1 MHTTF
6 EVRFAIVLKFIG
18 LYILLLQIEALKK
31 YVDLN
36 IKFSAGLAYIFKYNT
51 FFMLFTKI

>member
-1 MHTTF
+1 ML

-18 LYILLLQIEALKK
+18 LYILLLQLEALKK
-31 YVDLN
+31 YAELNLN
-36 IKFSAGLAYIFKYNT
+36 IKFSEGLAYIFKYNT